1 MKILLSFFTESMT
14 WYFINI
20 KEVKSFLSN
29 NILDITDIDIKKINT
44 NFIIPE
50 NILTT
55 DIKYKN
61 IQENLLELRHNLFY
75 LKENYRLIEK
85 MEDCNLRNDNID
97 ISKLRINLDK
107 QTLNHTIKIYE
118 ENLNN
123 FLNKLTQSL

>member
-1 MKILLSFFTESMT
+1 MT
-14 WYFINI
+14 GYFIDI
-20 KEVKSFLSN
+20 KEMKSFLSE

-44 NFIIPE
+44 NFELPE

-61 IQENLLELRHNLFY
+61 IQVNLLQLRHNLFY
-75 LKENYRLIEK
+75 LKENYILIEN
-85 MEDCNLRNDNID
+85 MEEHNLNNENID

-118 ENLNN
+118 ENLNK